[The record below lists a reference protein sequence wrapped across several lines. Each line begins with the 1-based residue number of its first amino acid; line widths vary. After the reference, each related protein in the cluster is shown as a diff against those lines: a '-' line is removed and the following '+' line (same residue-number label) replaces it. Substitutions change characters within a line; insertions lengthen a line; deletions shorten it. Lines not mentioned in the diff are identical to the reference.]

1 MSTKI
6 FRGRN
11 AVVENSSAFKNLG
24 RKAFIVTG
32 RHSAAA
38 NGSLDDVKTAL
49 EKEGIEIYIFN
60 DIEENPSVDTCI
72 KAAKAGTEAGC
83 DFVIGIGGGSPMD
96 AAKAAA
102 LIMKNPGADEAK
114 LYDKSLKLEALPVA
128 EIPTTCGT
136 GSEVTGVAVITVPG
150 KKTKCSLPH
159 RIFPEVAFLD
169 AKYLMAAP
177 RSIIRSTSIDA
188 LGHIYESYINTAATD
203 ESRAVGVDGLKLW
216 AEARDELFGE
226 NVSVDGAKILS
237 GTESISGAES
247 TSKAEG
253 TTGTFKTN
261 GYSYEALD
269 KMLLASNYAGIAIK
283 LAGTSA
289 PHALSYRQTFL
300 FGVQHGKAIGHFQP
314 GYLKYA
320 DKNDKDILLTSA
332 GFTDFDAFEEFIA
345 RECAITE
352 APKDKVDEIKLI
364 SVEEMLADQSRL
376 ARIPYKVDRDIMMDI
391 AGLK

>member
-49 EKEGIEIYIFN
+49 EKEGIEFYIFN

-226 NVSVDGAKILS
+226 NVS
-237 GTESISGAES
+237 
-247 TSKAEG
+247 
-253 TTGTFKTN
+253 FKTN

-332 GFTDFDAFEEFIA
+332 GFSDFDAFEEFIA

-364 SVEEMLADQSRL
+364 SVEEMLADQGRL